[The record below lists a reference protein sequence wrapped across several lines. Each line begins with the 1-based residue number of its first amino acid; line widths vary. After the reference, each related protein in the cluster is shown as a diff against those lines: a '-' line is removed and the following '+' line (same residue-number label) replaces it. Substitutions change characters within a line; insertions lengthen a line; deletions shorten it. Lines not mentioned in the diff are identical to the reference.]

1 MISANSITISRI
13 ILSPILCFLLLNQ
26 KSFEESLISVI
37 LFILIFST
45 DWIDGFLARR
55 TKVSNLGKIIDP
67 VADKIFVFS
76 VMICLIYINL
86 LSVWPFI
93 IILFR
98 DLLMSSVRIFLAK
111 NNIVCAANV
120 YGKIKTCTQFL
131 SLLFFLLNRLPYLNS
146 TFYMVSY
153 ILGTVFIWISAI
165 LSFISF
171 FECIRMYKSELK
183 KIISE

>member
-1 MISANSITISRI
+1 MISANAVTVSRI
-13 ILSPILCFLLLNQ
+13 IFSPVLCFLLLNQ
-26 KSFEESLISVI
+26 KSFEESLISVM

-45 DWIDGFLARR
+45 DWIDGFLARK

-93 IILFR
+93 VILFR

-111 NNIVCAANV
+111 NNIVCAANI
-120 YGKIKTCTQFL
+120 YGKIKTFTQFL
-131 SLLFFLLNRLPYLNS
+131 SLLFFILNRLPYLNS
-146 TFYMVSY
+146 SFYMISY
-153 ILGTVFIWISAI
+153 TMGMILIWISAI
-165 LSFISF
+165 LSFVSF
-171 FECIRMYKSELK
+171 FECIRTYRVELK

>member
-13 ILSPILCFLLLNQ
+13 ILSPVLCFLLLNQ
-26 KSFEESLISVI
+26 KSFEESLVSVI
-37 LFILIFST
+37 LFVLIFST
-45 DWIDGFLARR
+45 DWVDGFWARK
-55 TKVSNLGKIIDP
+55 TKISNLGKIIDP

-76 VMICLIYINL
+76 VMICLVYVHL

-98 DLLMSSVRIFLAK
+98 DFLMSSIRIFLAK

-120 YGKIKTCTQFL
+120 YGKIKTFTQFL
-131 SLLFFLLNRLPYLNS
+131 SLLLFLINRLPYLS
-146 TFYMVSY
+146 LSFYTLSY
-153 ILGTVFIWISAI
+153 ILGAVLIWISVS
-165 LSFISF
+165 LSFISL
-171 FECIRMYKSELK
+171 FECIRTYKVELK